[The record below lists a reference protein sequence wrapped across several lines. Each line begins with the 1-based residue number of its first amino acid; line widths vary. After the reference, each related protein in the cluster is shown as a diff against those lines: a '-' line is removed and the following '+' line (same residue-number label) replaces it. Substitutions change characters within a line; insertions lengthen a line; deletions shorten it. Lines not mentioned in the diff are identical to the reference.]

1 MIFTKIKQF
10 ESYAKILK
18 FLKKYDIK
26 KPYISLTIN
35 TEGNY
40 IKIDYFNEDKSYY
53 NYGKIR
59 FSENKSLQK
68 IIKKLYE
75 NNLIKNL

>member
-1 MIFTKIKQF
+1 MIYTKIQQF
-10 ESYAKILK
+10 KSYAKILK
-18 FLKKYDIK
+18 FLKNYDIK
-26 KPYISLTIN
+26 KPYISLIIN
-35 TEGNY
+35 TEENY
-40 IKIDYFNEDKSYY
+40 IKINYFNEDKSYY

-59 FSENKSLQK
+59 FSENENLQK